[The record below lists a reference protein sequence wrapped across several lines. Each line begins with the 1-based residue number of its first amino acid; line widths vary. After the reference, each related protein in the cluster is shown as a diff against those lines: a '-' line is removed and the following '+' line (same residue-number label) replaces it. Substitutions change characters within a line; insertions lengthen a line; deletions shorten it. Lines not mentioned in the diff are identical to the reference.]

1 MIKLIVGKKGSGKTK
16 QLIDLMNA
24 AVAKDHGSIVCVE
37 KGAKLT
43 YDIPHAIRLVD
54 VEHFDV
60 VGYEAFYGFIAG
72 ILAGNYDITD
82 LFIDSVLKIGSAD
95 LTALGVFL
103 DKISALN
110 SDAKIVLTVSADASE
125 LPESVKKYL

>member
-43 YDIPHAIRLVD
+43 YDISHAIRLVD
-54 VEHFDV
+54 VEHYSV

-95 LTALGVFL
+95 LTALGDFL
-103 DKISALN
+103 DKISALDTEA
-110 SDAKIVLTVSADASE
+110 SITLTVSADASE